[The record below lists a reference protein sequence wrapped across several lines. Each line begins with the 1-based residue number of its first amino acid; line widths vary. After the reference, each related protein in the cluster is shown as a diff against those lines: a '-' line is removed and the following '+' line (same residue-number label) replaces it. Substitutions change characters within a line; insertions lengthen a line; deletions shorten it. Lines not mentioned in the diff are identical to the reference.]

1 MTEVQ
6 QEIIR
11 RMCDGESLRS
21 ICRTPNYPAHSTVIL
36 WTNTDA
42 EFSDQ
47 YTRAREERADVYFDR
62 LDDVSADAEAADSAV
77 KVAGLRLKADNI
89 KWQLA
94 KMAPKRYGDKL
105 ELAGGLDINSKIE
118 RITRRIVDADGTG
131 PRHPESF

>member
-11 RMCDGESLRS
+11 RMCEGESLRS

-42 EFSDQ
+42 EFADQ
-47 YTRAREERADVYFDR
+47 YARAREERADVYFDR
-62 LDDVSADAEAADSAV
+62 LDDVSDDAIKAETAV
-77 KVAGLRLKADNI
+77 EVAGLRLKADNI

-105 ELAGGLDINSKIE
+105 ELGGGLELHQKIE
-118 RITRRIVDADGTG
+118 RITRKIVDTRLDGTG
-131 PRHPESF
+131 H

>member
-11 RMCDGESLRS
+11 RMSAGESVRS
-21 ICRTPNYPAHSTVIL
+21 ICRTDGYPSHSTVMD
-36 WTNTDA
+36 WVNADA
-42 EFSDQ
+42 EFADH
-47 YTRAREERADVYFDR
+47 YARARDERADVYFDR
-62 LDDVSADAEAADSAV
+62 LDDVSAEAETAETAV

-94 KMAPKRYGDKL
+94 KMAPKKYGDKL
-105 ELAGGLDINSKIE
+105 ELGGGLDINNRIE

-131 PRHPESF
+131 SRHSESL